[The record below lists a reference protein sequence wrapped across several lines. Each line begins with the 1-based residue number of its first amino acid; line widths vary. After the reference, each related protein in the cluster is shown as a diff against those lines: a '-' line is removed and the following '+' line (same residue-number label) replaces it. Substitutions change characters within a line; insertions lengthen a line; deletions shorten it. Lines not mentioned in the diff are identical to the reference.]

1 MDNLEEIY
9 ARLRENETIT
19 KKFYSVESK
28 ILSILNFKDF
38 LEKLLTSI
46 RDTFNVPYVWI
57 TLIKN
62 TEVEELM
69 KTMSM
74 SDAIKERTNLIDR
87 DYFIH
92 LIDNEVTPLLANTD
106 LKPFYKLLPPNQKY
120 LIKSI
125 AIAPITLDGEIIGS
139 LNQGDIS
146 AERYAPQIDTSELEQ
161 LAIKVSLCLSNV
173 TAHEKL
179 KYFAYHDP
187 LTELL
192 NRRVMEK
199 ILHREFIR
207 AQRYQKTL
215 SVVFMDIDNFKT
227 INDSY
232 GHDIGDDVLKY
243 LAKSLIAGTRDTDV
257 VSRFAGDEF
266 VIILPE
272 TPAEKAALLIHRLQE
287 KLSMTPYTKGVLK
300 FTISISTG
308 ISSTSEPLID
318 HPETLLKMADNRLYE
333 LKKLKKKKLSHD

>member
-1 MDNLEEIY
+1 MDNIEAIY
-9 ARLRENETIT
+9 ARLKENETIT

-38 LEKLLTSI
+38 LEGLLTSI
-46 RDTFNVPYVWI
+46 RDTFHVPYVWI
-57 TLIKN
+57 TLIKH

-69 KTMSM
+69 NTMSV
-74 SDAIKERTNLIDR
+74 SEALKEKTNLIDR
-87 DYFIH
+87 DYFIR
-92 LIDNEVTPLLANTD
+92 LIDNDVTPLLANQD

-125 AIAPITLDGEIIGS
+125 AIAPISLDGEIIGS

-146 AERYAPQIDTSELEQ
+146 PDRYSPRIDTSLLEQ
-161 LAIKVSLCLSNV
+161 LAVKVSLCLSNV

-199 ILHREFIR
+199 ILNREFIR
-207 AQRYQKTL
+207 SKRYQKVL
-215 SVVFMDIDNFKT
+215 SVVFMDIDDFKI

-232 GHDIGDDVLKY
+232 GHDVGDDVLKY
-243 LAKSLIAGTRDTDV
+243 LAKSLIGGTRDTDV
-257 VSRFAGDEF
+257 VARFAGDEF

-272 TPAEKAALLIHRLQE
+272 TDPEKAGLLIHRIQE
-287 KLSMTPYTKGVLK
+287 NLKTKPYTKGKLTL
-300 FTISISTG
+300 TISISSG
-308 ISSTSEPLID
+308 IASTFESTIENPD
-318 HPETLLKMADNRLYE
+318 ALLKAADNRLYDS
-333 LKKLKKKKLSHD
+333 KKIKKTSAT